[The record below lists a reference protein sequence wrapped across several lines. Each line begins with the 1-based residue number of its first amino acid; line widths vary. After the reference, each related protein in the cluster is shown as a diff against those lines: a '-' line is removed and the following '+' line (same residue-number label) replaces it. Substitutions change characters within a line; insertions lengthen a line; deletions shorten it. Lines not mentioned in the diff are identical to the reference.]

1 MKLTTLRLSML
12 AGVLLLLAAST
23 AGVLAQGVTTASING
38 TVKSTTGEALPG
50 ANVMVVH
57 TSSGTTYGTTT
68 REDGR
73 YNIVG
78 LRVGGPYTLT
88 VTFVGFAKQE
98 RRDLFL
104 QLAQDVRQDFA
115 LSEQAIQ
122 AGEVVVMAER
132 SAVLSAART
141 GAATN
146 VVREQMDRLP
156 TISRSF
162 QDYYKLSPYF
172 NGVGSNV
179 AGRNNR
185 YNNIQVD
192 GANFND
198 MFGLGGTGTPG
209 GQGGVT
215 PISLEAIEEFQIVVS
230 PFDVRQAGFTGAGIN
245 AITRSGTNA
254 LRGSAFYNTRNE
266 DFAGVSPDA
275 LQAKLPPFT
284 NRSYGVRIGG
294 PIMENRLFFFGTAE
308 FARADA
314 PFTRT
319 FDQLT
324 YGTDS
329 FTAYEDSLNI
339 LSNYLRTKYGYETGP
354 WKSIARP
361 DNSDKVFLRFDYN
374 LSESHKLTARWN
386 YLDATTHNSPS
397 RFRGTQDIYSENAA
411 YELRNKTNS
420 LAIQLSSL
428 FGNMASNELIIGYNN
443 QLDQPVYKGQP
454 FPTVEIRTR
463 SAKPGANTSDNR
475 LAIGSE
481 EFRHQNELE
490 QNVIEITDNFSLY
503 LRNHI
508 VTVGAKLD
516 MIKFRNLFI
525 PDNFGFYLY
534 NTIGQF
540 MAGGRPASYAYRYS
554 ATSNP
559 LQEANWGYRQF
570 GFYVQDEWTVS
581 PTLKL
586 VGGLR
591 FDVPTYTDSP
601 NNNAAFEATFGLKT
615 SEPPKTSIAI
625 SPRLGFNWAVDEDRN
640 TQVRGGVGVFYGR
653 YPAVWVSNQYS
664 NTGVD
669 FYTVTAAPSTFIA
682 DPYGQP
688 KTATTLPTAE
698 VNITDRDFKAPSIL
712 RVNFAI
718 DQRLPY
724 DLVASIEGIFSE
736 SQNEVYY
743 QNINLAGV
751 KSRLVG
757 ENREMWS
764 TVTTA
769 TGAYSTT
776 GRTKDTKFT
785 AVYLVKNTDQGSNA
799 NIIVQLQRQS
809 FADGL
814 YANLGYTWGLA
825 KDIGGTN
832 STTASSGWRFNMT
845 RGNPNDPVLSFAD
858 GDRTHRIF
866 GTVSY
871 RHDWGWNNL
880 ATTVGLFYNG
890 LSGRAYSFRI
900 AGDVN
905 GDGLSDND
913 LAYIPKDASDIVL
926 VTSTGTA
933 APRSDY
939 DALMAYIDG
948 DSYMKENKGKIS
960 ERNAARSPWSSQ
972 LDLRVSQELPSIMG
986 HKLEVTFDVTNLTN
1000 LMNKEW
1006 GWVRLANDTPLLT
1019 FHSVATTTTDAANAG
1034 KARYRWTG
1042 NPTTDTPSN
1051 TLSRWTA
1058 QFGIRYTF

>member
-428 FGNMASNELIIGYNN
+428 
-443 QLDQPVYKGQP
+443 
-454 FPTVEIRTR
+454 
-463 SAKPGANTSDNR
+463 
-475 LAIGSE
+475 
-481 EFRHQNELE
+481 
-490 QNVIEITDNFSLY
+490 
-503 LRNHI
+503 
-508 VTVGAKLD
+508 
-516 MIKFRNLFI
+516 
-525 PDNFGFYLY
+525 
-534 NTIGQF
+534 
-540 MAGGRPASYAYRYS
+540 
-554 ATSNP
+554 
-559 LQEANWGYRQF
+559 
-570 GFYVQDEWTVS
+570 
-581 PTLKL
+581 
-586 VGGLR
+586 
-591 FDVPTYTDSP
+591 
-601 NNNAAFEATFGLKT
+601 
-615 SEPPKTSIAI
+615 
-625 SPRLGFNWAVDEDRN
+625 
-640 TQVRGGVGVFYGR
+640 
-653 YPAVWVSNQYS
+653 
-664 NTGVD
+664 
-669 FYTVTAAPSTFIA
+669 
-682 DPYGQP
+682 
-688 KTATTLPTAE
+688 
-698 VNITDRDFKAPSIL
+698 
-712 RVNFAI
+712 
-718 DQRLPY
+718 
-724 DLVASIEGIFSE
+724 
-736 SQNEVYY
+736 
-743 QNINLAGV
+743 
-751 KSRLVG
+751 
-757 ENREMWS
+757 
-764 TVTTA
+764 
-769 TGAYSTT
+769 
-776 GRTKDTKFT
+776 
-785 AVYLVKNTDQGSNA
+785 
-799 NIIVQLQRQS
+799 
-809 FADGL
+809 
-814 YANLGYTWGLA
+814 
-825 KDIGGTN
+825 
-832 STTASSGWRFNMT
+832 
-845 RGNPNDPVLSFAD
+845 
-858 GDRTHRIF
+858 
-866 GTVSY
+866 
-871 RHDWGWNNL
+871 
-880 ATTVGLFYNG
+880 
-890 LSGRAYSFRI
+890 
-900 AGDVN
+900 
-905 GDGLSDND
+905 
-913 LAYIPKDASDIVL
+913 
-926 VTSTGTA
+926 
-933 APRSDY
+933 
-939 DALMAYIDG
+939 
-948 DSYMKENKGKIS
+948 
-960 ERNAARSPWSSQ
+960 
-972 LDLRVSQELPSIMG
+972 
-986 HKLEVTFDVTNLTN
+986 
-1000 LMNKEW
+1000 
-1006 GWVRLANDTPLLT
+1006 
-1019 FHSVATTTTDAANAG
+1019 
-1034 KARYRWTG
+1034 
-1042 NPTTDTPSN
+1042 
-1051 TLSRWTA
+1051 
-1058 QFGIRYTF
+1058 